1 MSCYKIPEGCCNE
14 IESMLARFWWG
25 SNARERK
32 MHRLSWGRMGKAKN
46 KGGLGFRGFSVF
58 NKALLGKQCWRILS
72 DNESLLSIVF
82 KSRYFPRSDFMESK
96 IGFQPSYAWRSLF
109 NAKDVM
115 ELGSRWLIG
124 DGQKVKIW
132 KDNWLLEQGKFKVWS
147 PVKNLP
153 QDAPVSELIDRDTKN
168 WNRTKVFNTFNL
180 YEANQIINIP
190 ISWRLPEDKRIWHW
204 ERNGNYSVRSAY
216 HAIQDENNRENP
228 EASSMSDQRL
238 WRAVW
243 NMHVPNS
250 TRNFLW
256 RLARNILPTRGRLEQ
271 KGVNLDPICPLC
283 FSETETTE
291 HLFMRC
297 PMVQQLWFISALGI
311 HIPQHVS
318 LAQWLQ
324 QWITSSDKVAS
335 HLFSITLWL
344 IWKGR
349 NQLIFNKT
357 TFCPVSLAN
366 EISNFS
372 AEFLIANTLKIK
384 SVRVSELESWEQ
396 PNVGTTKI
404 NVDTGCFQNG
414 TTGWGYLARDH
425 TGMVSF
431 AATHLEKISISPLLA
446 EAMALRWCLHQ
457 LL

>member
-1 MSCYKIPEGCCNE
+1 
-14 IESMLARFWWG
+14 
-25 SNARERK
+25 
-32 MHRLSWGRMGKAKN
+32 
-46 KGGLGFRGFSVF
+46 
-58 NKALLGKQCWRILS
+58 
-72 DNESLLSIVF
+72 
-82 KSRYFPRSDFMESK
+82 
-96 IGFQPSYAWRSLF
+96 
-109 NAKDVM
+109 M

-256 RLARNILPTRGRLEQ
+256 RLARNILPTRG
-271 KGVNLDPICPLC
+271 
-283 FSETETTE
+283 
-291 HLFMRC
+291 
-297 PMVQQLWFISALGI
+297 
-311 HIPQHVS
+311 
-318 LAQWLQ
+318 
-324 QWITSSDKVAS
+324 
-335 HLFSITLWL
+335 
-344 IWKGR
+344 
-349 NQLIFNKT
+349 
-357 TFCPVSLAN
+357 
-366 EISNFS
+366 
-372 AEFLIANTLKIK
+372 
-384 SVRVSELESWEQ
+384 
-396 PNVGTTKI
+396 
-404 NVDTGCFQNG
+404 
-414 TTGWGYLARDH
+414 
-425 TGMVSF
+425 
-431 AATHLEKISISPLLA
+431 
-446 EAMALRWCLHQ
+446 
-457 LL
+457 